1 MQAYYTRPRLCIELL
16 VGLDKDI
23 DTKELQRLKAECA
36 FPVCFPIEHLHA
48 WWAGFATAVRNKDTD
63 AVTEW
68 EKCMVTSVVQFKH
81 MIKDDIYWH
90 SMQRRESSRPRPP
103 ERIVLCTE
111 QCQCLSACPPGART
125 AGHQPGQCRGR
136 CRFRLEQHANLPGL
150 QHSCSQCPSTPPWPG
165 EGEGP
170 APTWLRVELL
180 ELHRRN
186 LLLQQ
191 REAREGSGSTGAD
204 GPERARRSGEQA
216 AGETGGMLSDE
227 EAKGEDDVKSTRQV
241 EFDEFEGWDY
251 PPYDVTPPHTS
262 EEEGPLYPS
271 REVMGFQMMLEEEL
285 MEQVVGDTGGEP
297 SERSDTPSWY
307 EEDPDARPPDSE
319 EEAEAFWVREDARRE
334 WERCWE

>member
-1 MQAYYTRPRLCIELL
+1 MPEDQRAHDVGGDTHSTVPR
-16 VGLDKDI
+16 
-23 DTKELQRLKAECA
+23 
-36 FPVCFPIEHLHA
+36 
-48 WWAGFATAVRNKDTD
+48 
-63 AVTEW
+63 
-68 EKCMVTSVVQFKH
+68 
-81 MIKDDIYWH
+81 
-90 SMQRRESSRPRPP
+90 
-103 ERIVLCTE
+103 
-111 QCQCLSACPPGART
+111 
-125 AGHQPGQCRGR
+125 
-136 CRFRLEQHANLPGL
+136 
-150 QHSCSQCPSTPPWPG
+150 
-165 EGEGP
+165 
-170 APTWLRVELL
+170 
-180 ELHRRN
+180 
-186 LLLQQ
+186 
-191 REAREGSGSTGAD
+191 AD

-227 EAKGEDDVKSTRQV
+227 EAKGEDDVKSTKQV